1 MEIYQKTAHEL
12 IDMIKNKEIK
22 VEEVVQSYLNRID
35 NIDETIGSYL
45 YVSKEKSLKQAKKL
59 DNKIKRGDDIKDLY
73 GIPIGVKDNISVKNM
88 QNTCAS
94 KMLENYISPYDATVI
109 SKLKENHAIIIG
121 KLNMDE
127 FAMGS
132 SNENSAF
139 KVVKNPWDLERIPGG
154 SSGGS
159 AAAVASGEVPLT
171 LGTETGGSVRQP
183 ASLCGVV
190 GLKPTYGRIS
200 RYGVTSFASTLDQVG
215 TIGRDVTDCAILTE
229 AISGF
234 DQRDSTSSNKYVPN
248 FKVSLKRDIK
258 GKKIAIPKEF
268 FEENLEYGI
277 RKSIE
282 EAIGVLRENG
292 AEIMECSLPLI
303 DYSLAAYYIISSA
316 EASSNLARIDGIRYG
331 KRIEK
336 LKNDIDIYIQS
347 RNEGFGKE
355 VKRRIMLGT
364 YVLSKGYY
372 EEYYEKA
379 LKVRSLIKNDFEKI
393 LKTCDAII
401 TPTSPTTAF
410 KIGQKTK
417 DILSMYSADIYT
429 VPINIAGLPAISVPC
444 GFSNNLP
451 VGLQIIGNYFKED
464 MLFNIGYSYEQ
475 STNWHKR
482 IPRL

>member
-1 MEIYQKTAHEL
+1 MEIYKKTAHEL
-12 IDMIKNKEIK
+12 IDMIRNKEIRA
-22 VEEVVQSYLNRID
+22 EEVMKSYLDRID
-35 NIDETIGSYL
+35 TIDKKIGAYL
-45 YVSKEKSLKQAKKL
+45 YISKEESLKQAKKV
-59 DNKIKRGDDIKDLY
+59 DDKIKRGQDIKGLC

-94 KMLENYISPYDATVI
+94 KILENYISPYDATVI
-109 SKLKENHAIIIG
+109 SKLKKNQAIIIG

-139 KVVKNPWDLERIPGG
+139 KVVKNPWDLKRIPGG

-159 AAAVASGEVPLT
+159 AAAVASCEVPLA

-183 ASLCGVV
+183 AALCGVV
-190 GLKPTYGRIS
+190 GLKPTYGRVS

-215 TIGRDVTDCAILTE
+215 TIGRDVRDCAILTE
-229 AISGF
+229 VISGF
-234 DQRDSTSSNKYVPN
+234 DERDSTSLNKNVPN
-248 FKVSLKRDIK
+248 FNESLNKDIR
-258 GKKIAIPKEF
+258 GKKLAMPKEF
-268 FEENLEYGI
+268 FQENLEYGV

-282 EAIGVLRENG
+282 EAIKVLKENG
-292 AEIMECSLPLI
+292 AEIIECSLPLI
-303 DYSLAAYYIISSA
+303 DYSLSAYYIISSA

-347 RNEGFGKE
+347 RSKGFGKE

-372 EEYYEKA
+372 EDYYEKA
-379 LKVRSLIKNDFEKI
+379 LKVRSLIKDDFKNI

-410 KIGQKTK
+410 KIGEKTNN
-417 DILSMYSADIYT
+417 ILSMYSSDIYT
-429 VPINIAGLPAISVPC
+429 VPVNIAGLPAISVPC

-451 VGLQIIGNYFKED
+451 VGLQIIGDYFRED
-464 MLFNIGYSYEQ
+464 MLFNISYSYEQ

-482 IPRL
+482 MPGL